1 MRKVKWSLY
10 TSSYVGWTDERTN
23 YQLNLLK
30 IVGRKKSKDAHLE
43 RCRKSGPNA
52 SCRYAISKHLFSTEN
67 LKVNGKN
74 KIHPTNEKTVPSSSL
89 CVCFSNNC
97 TKRIATTAFLIS
109 AVKQCHVHKSILRIV
124 YYHSVSLHACT
135 VYSGS
140 RKHSYTFFRIY
151 ITCVI
156 RNVKKSHYHT
166 IMATIQIQLLP
177 NYRNYRNRINFE
189 RL

>member
-1 MRKVKWSLY
+1 MY

>member
-1 MRKVKWSLY
+1 MKNITERKVFEK
-10 TSSYVGWTDERTN
+10 SSGLCIRVPTLDGRANKYELD
-23 YQLNLLK
+23 LLK

-52 SCRYAISKHLFSTEN
+52 SCRYAISKHHFSTEN

-97 TKRIATTAFLIS
+97 TKCIATTAFLIS

-124 YYHSVSLHACT
+124 LYYHSVSLHACT
-135 VYSGS
+135 VYGGW

-151 ITCVI
+151 CVCCTK
-156 RNVKKSHYHT
+156 R
-166 IMATIQIQLLP
+166 
-177 NYRNYRNRINFE
+177 
-189 RL
+189 

>member
-1 MRKVKWSLY
+1 MVFVYEFLR
-10 TSSYVGWTDERTN
+10 WTDERTN
-23 YQLNLLK
+23 YELNLLK

-97 TKRIATTAFLIS
+97 TKCIATTAFLIS
-109 AVKQCHVHKSILRIV
+109 AVKQCHVHKSILRITV
-124 YYHSVSLHACT
+124 YYHSVSQHACT

-140 RKHSYTFFRIY
+140 RKHSYTFSPDILRVLY
-151 ITCVI
+151 ETLKNLIT
-156 RNVKKSHYHT
+156 T

-177 NYRNYRNRINFE
+177 TTIVIIVIIVIG
-189 RL
+189 